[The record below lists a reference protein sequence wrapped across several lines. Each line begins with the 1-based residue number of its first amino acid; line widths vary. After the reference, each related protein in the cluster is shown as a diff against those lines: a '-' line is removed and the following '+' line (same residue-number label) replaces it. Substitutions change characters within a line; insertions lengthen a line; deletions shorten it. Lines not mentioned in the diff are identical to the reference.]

1 MRQPTGQRQANS
13 PKNVRMIKISFIK
26 VQSIPSKK
34 KKKKKKKK
42 KVQSIAQAHEEIRK
56 KRKDF
61 IPTESAGFP

>member
-34 KKKKKKKK
+34 KKKKKKK
-42 KVQSIAQAHEEIRK
+42 VQSIAQAHEEIRK
-56 KRKDF
+56 KMKDF

>member
-26 VQSIPSKK
+26 VQSIPST
-34 KKKKKKKK
+34 KKKKKKK

>member
-34 KKKKKKKK
+34 KTKKKK

>member
-13 PKNVRMIKISFIK
+13 PKNVRMIKISSIK
-26 VQSIPSKK
+26 VQSIPS

>member
-13 PKNVRMIKISFIK
+13 LKNVRMIKISFIK
-26 VQSIPSKK
+26 VQSIPS